1 MTTSV
6 TSVNPADGKAIA
18 SYTVLEASGFDKV
31 LQSSSEG
38 FERWKRLSVRERADF
53 ILRIAAVIESGL
65 HRYAAIATAEM
76 GKPISQSV
84 AELEKSAV
92 SLRYYAAHAEAFL
105 QPEMI
110 PTSNRKSYVAYR
122 PLGTVLAV
130 MPWNFPYWQVFRVMG
145 PVLLAGNAMLL
156 KHASNVSGCALAIES
171 ILKDAGLPEGV
182 FRALI
187 IRAEDTEYFIAHPAV
202 QAVTFT
208 GSTATGK
215 KIAAT
220 AGRYIKKQVLE
231 LGGSDAY
238 IVCEDADLRLAARAL
253 AQSRMNN
260 AGQSCIAAKRFIVH
274 KAVEEEFIALLSEE
288 MRQYEMGDPAAP
300 SCKLGPMA
308 REDLRNDLHRQVEES
323 VALGA
328 RMVMGGY
335 IPDREGAYYP
345 PTILA
350 GVAKGMPAY
359 SEECFGPVAIVIT
372 VASEEE
378 AVRVANDTAFGLGG
392 GIFSRDEERA
402 FRIAELLV
410 DAGTVNVNSCVVSE
424 PALPFGGI
432 KESGYGRE
440 LSRNGLIEFVNVKTI
455 VAK

>member
-6 TSVNPADGKAIA
+6 SSVNPANGKAIA
-18 SYTVLEASGFDKV
+18 TYNVLEASGFDAV
-31 LQSSSEG
+31 LRNSSEG
-38 FERWKRLSVRERADF
+38 LERWKSLTVGERAAF
-53 ILRIAAVIESGL
+53 MLRIADVIEADL

-76 GKPISQSV
+76 GKPISQGV

-92 SLRYYAAHAEAFL
+92 SLRYYGAHAEAFL
-105 QPEMI
+105 QPEVI
-110 PTSNRKSYVAYR
+110 STANRKSYVVYR

-130 MPWNFPYWQVFRVMG
+130 MPWNFPYWQVFRVMA
-145 PVLLAGNAMLL
+145 PVLLSGNVMLL
-156 KHASNVSGCALAIES
+156 KHASNVSGCALAIGS

-182 FRALI
+182 FQALI
-187 IRAEDTEYFIAHPAV
+187 IQAEDTEYFISHPAV

-238 IVCEDADLRLAARAL
+238 IVCEDADLRLSARAL

-288 MRQYEMGDPAAP
+288 MQQYEMGDPSAP

-308 REDLRNDLHRQVEES
+308 REDLRNELHRQVRES

-359 SEECFGPVAIVIT
+359 SEEFFGPVAIVIT

-378 AVRVANDTAFGLGG
+378 AVRVANDTVFGLGG

-402 FRIAELLV
+402 LRIAELLV

-440 LSRNGLIEFVNVKTI
+440 LSRNGLMEFVNIKTI